1 MFEQFFQNLPPEAF
15 DYFTRLLIAAL
26 LGALLGLERDIHGRA
41 AGLRTHLLVSLGA
54 AAFMIL
60 SEIVASSGHQ
70 LTIVGTR
77 VSDPGRIAAQIVSGI
92 GFLGAG
98 AILKE
103 GFTITGLTTAS
114 CLWVAAAIG
123 MASGAEQYIVAFLV
137 TILALAGLVVF
148 KYIDKLLP
156 NNAYRSLTLV
166 TDIETDPSQII
177 DLVKDQHIKIVYFDQ
192 YRNYVE
198 KSATLR
204 FAIKIFHKGKADKF
218 CHSLVKTVEQSGIPL
233 KSLRWDHRE

>member
-1 MFEQFFQNLPPEAF
+1 MTNIFQTLPPEMM
-15 DYFTRLLIAAL
+15 DYFLRLLVAAL

-54 AAFMIL
+54 AAFMVM
-60 SEIVASSGHQ
+60 SEIVASSGHMM
-70 LTIVGTR
+70 TTTGMR
-77 VSDPGRIAAQIVSGI
+77 VSDPARIAAQIVTGI

-114 CLWVAAAIG
+114 CLWVAAGIG
-123 MASGAEQYIVAFLV
+123 MAAGAEQYYVALV
-137 TILALAGLVVF
+137 LTAIALAGLLIF

-156 NNAYRSLTLV
+156 NNAYRSLTIV
-166 TDIETDPSQII
+166 TSIETDHSRVF
-177 DLVKDQHIKIVYFDQ
+177 DLIKDQRIKIVYFDQ
-192 YRNYVE
+192 HRNYE
-198 KSATLR
+198 EHQATLR
-204 FAIKIFHKGKADKF
+204 FAIKIFHKGKADKY
-218 CHSLVKTVEQSGIPL
+218 CHSVVKALEESGMPL